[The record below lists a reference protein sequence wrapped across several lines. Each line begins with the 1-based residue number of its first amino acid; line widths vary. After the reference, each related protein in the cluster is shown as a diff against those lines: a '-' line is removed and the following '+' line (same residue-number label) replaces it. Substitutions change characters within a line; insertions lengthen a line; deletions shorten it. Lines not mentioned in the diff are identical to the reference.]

1 MITAVRLENRPVAE
15 VIAAYGVSKAWLYKL
30 LARYDAEGEAA
41 LEPRSRRLRS
51 SPTATPRAVQH
62 EAGAVEAAITQPL
75 GDQFVDD
82 PVVDERTG
90 PSDPPTIPMVF
101 MSIPQNGRTIAGT
114 FTQLRLH
121 HSDLSLRMSI
131 L

>member
-90 PSDPPTIPMVF
+90 PSDAPDDPDGLHVDPPERKNDSRDIHPA
-101 MSIPQNGRTIAGT
+101 PAPP
-114 FTQLRLH
+114 
-121 HSDLSLRMSI
+121 
-131 L
+131 